1 RGNDNPATPWIE
13 VYDLSANQTAA
24 GVFKRSSSLEIA
36 DLLQANGQDFTT
48 SFQVKW
54 GQEGVVMASDN
65 TRGNG
70 YTFDDIQ
77 LYKAID
83 DIQLLSIDEPVS
95 IDCNL
100 GNAAIVTVSIS
111 NSANHAISNIPIK
124 LKLNNEAVI
133 TENIP
138 VLMANERIVYH
149 FTSAIDLS
157 SFGNHEIIRDRKSV
171 V

>member
-13 VYDLSANQTAA
+13 VYDLSANQTAP
-24 GVFKRSSSLEIA
+24 GIFKRSKSIEIA
-36 DLLQANGQDFTT
+36 DLLQANGQDFTS
-48 SFQVKW
+48 SFQVRW

-83 DIQLLSIDEPVS
+83 DIQLLSIDEPVN

-100 GNAAIVTVSIS
+100 GNAAIVSVSVR
-111 NSANHAISNIPIK
+111 NSANHTINNIPIK
-124 LKLNNEAVI
+124 LKVNNGTTI
-133 TENIP
+133 
-138 VLMANERIVYH
+138 
-149 FTSAIDLS
+149 S
-157 SFGNHEIIRDRKSV
+157 EIIPQLTANQTFV
-171 V
+171 